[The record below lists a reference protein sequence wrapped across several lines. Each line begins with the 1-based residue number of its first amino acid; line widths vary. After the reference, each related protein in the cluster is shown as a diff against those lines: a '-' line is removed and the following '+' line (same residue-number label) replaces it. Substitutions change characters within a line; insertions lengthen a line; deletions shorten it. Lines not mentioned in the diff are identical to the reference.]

1 MADIVEIREMAQ
13 RLNLWNIAKGYI
25 DLNNEKLS
33 NLDYLKMVLEKE
45 LELREAQKHI
55 KMRKASKLPN
65 KVFDESNLNK
75 GLKWQI
81 KQLYQLTWIDEEQN
95 IILLGKCGKG
105 KTSLAVQM
113 GELAINNG
121 YKTYYVS
128 FDTFISVA
136 EEKDTIP
143 KAEATFS
150 YMKECDLIIIDDV
163 FYVEPTRAELQVFY
177 RAVSFLNETR
187 SIIFITNREISAWI
201 DAVEDKHLC
210 QTLLDRV
217 MVNCQIVR
225 LTDR

>member
-13 RLNLWNIAKGYI
+13 RLNLWNVAKGYI

-45 LELREAQKHI
+45 LELRVRQKHI

-65 KVFDESNLNK
+65 KYFDESEFK
-75 GLKWQI
+75 QGLKWQI

-95 IILLGKCGKG
+95 IILLGKCGQEKQALRSRWG
-105 KTSLAVQM
+105 AVAM
-113 GELAINNG
+113 DI
-121 YKTYYVS
+121 KPTM
-128 FDTFISVA
+128 FDTFISIT

-163 FYVEPTRAELQVFY
+163 FYVEPTRAELQAFY